1 MHMTSLTATL
11 DRSTFLRRVLFV
23 DAATCVATGALLSL
37 DAGPLAPMLG
47 LPAALLFYSGLSL
60 FPIAAFMLWV
70 TTRERLLGAG
80 TWLVIAGNVLWV
92 AGSALVL
99 MVEVPTALGYAFVIA
114 QGVVVA
120 FLAELEY
127 IGLRKA
133 AS

>member
-1 MHMTSLTATL
+1 MTTLTATL

-70 TTRERLLGAG
+70 ATRERLLAAG

-127 IGLRKA
+127 IGVRKA

>member
-1 MHMTSLTATL
+1 
-11 DRSTFLRRVLFV
+11 
-23 DAATCVATGALLSL
+23 
-37 DAGPLAPMLG
+37 
-47 LPAALLFYSGLSL
+47 
-60 FPIAAFMLWV
+60 MLWV
-70 TTRERLLGAG
+70 ATRERLLAAG

-127 IGLRKA
+127 IGVRKA